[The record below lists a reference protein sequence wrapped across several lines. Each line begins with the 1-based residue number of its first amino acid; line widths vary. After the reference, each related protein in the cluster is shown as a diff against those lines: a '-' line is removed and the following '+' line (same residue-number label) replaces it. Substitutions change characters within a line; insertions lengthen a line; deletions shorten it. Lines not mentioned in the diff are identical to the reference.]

1 MPFASLIGINGHG
14 KPTVFGWAL
23 LENGEAETFSW
34 LFRTFLDVMDGKK
47 PSIIITHQDSAIQKS
62 IAEVFPT
69 VFHRFSM
76 WHVVREA
83 AAEVGGFMVNR
94 PGMEAE
100 LTRLIT
106 NSLTTEEFENGWK
119 GMLEKYTA
127 ELNQHLKHMYWTRS
141 MWVPVYFKHVF
152 FPFIRSFGH
161 CESTH
166 SIFKDYVLQED
177 TIETFIS
184 QYNIF
189 QEEAVSIDRFESTLQ
204 KPIYCTRQLIERRAA
219 EIYTMGLFSKFPK
232 ELLDAS
238 AFNVFEKEKDRLY
251 TVQRVVDYEDAE
263 FPNDS
268 FTIEVDMKIKTFN
281 CICSKFERDGI
292 LCCHVLRLFTQFG
305 INEIPEHY
313 IKQRW
318 TKKFREQELQKL
330 CIEKTGSTASQN
342 SLRYAMLMNR
352 MAETCAS
359 VSKDPNQS
367 QIFLEE
373 LERIQQK
380 MSSMA

>member
-1 MPFASLIGINGHG
+1 
-14 KPTVFGWAL
+14 
-23 LENGEAETFSW
+23 
-34 LFRTFLDVMDGKK
+34 
-47 PSIIITHQDSAIQKS
+47 
-62 IAEVFPT
+62 
-69 VFHRFSM
+69 
-76 WHVVREA
+76 
-83 AAEVGGFMVNR
+83 
-94 PGMEAE
+94 
-100 LTRLIT
+100 
-106 NSLTTEEFENGWK
+106 
-119 GMLEKYTA
+119 
-127 ELNQHLKHMYWTRS
+127 
-141 MWVPVYFKHVF
+141 MWVPVYFRHVF
-152 FPFIRSFGH
+152 CPFIRSFGR

-177 TIETFIS
+177 TIETIIS

-189 QEEAVSIDRFESTLQ
+189 QEESVSIDRFESTLQ

-219 EIYTMGLFSKFPK
+219 EIYTMGLFLKFQK

-238 AFNVFEKEKDRLY
+238 AFNVFEKEDRIY

-268 FTIEVDMKIKTFN
+268 FTIEVDMKNKTFN

-305 INEIPEHY
+305 INQIPEHY

-330 CIEKTGSTASQN
+330 CIEKTGSIASQN

-359 VSKDPNQS
+359 VSKDPNRS

-380 MSSMA
+380 MSSKA